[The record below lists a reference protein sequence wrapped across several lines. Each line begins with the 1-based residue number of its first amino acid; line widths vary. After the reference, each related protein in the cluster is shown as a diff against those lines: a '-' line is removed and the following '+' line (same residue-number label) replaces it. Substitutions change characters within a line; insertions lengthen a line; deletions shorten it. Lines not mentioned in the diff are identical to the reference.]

1 MFTPLLALTV
11 MVPFDQPSGHL
22 AIANQGNHSLLYV
35 DLTSRTLVGTA
46 DVGVNG
52 HECAF
57 SGDGKFAYVPIYSN
71 VAVGQTGSDGDHI
84 DVVDLSSM
92 KVDHRIELGKAVRPH
107 CARLFKNTLYV
118 SAELDHAI
126 YSIDLKTNHVR
137 DKIPTGQEQSHM
149 FVVSR
154 DGKKG
159 FVCNIVSG
167 SLSVL
172 NLQTKKLE
180 KIIPISKST
189 QRISISPDS
198 RWVFTQDQTKPQ
210 IAVIDAEKGEVVRR
224 IDMPAIAFATGVTP
238 DDKLVATC
246 PSIKKLVVVNLK
258 TDQVMGQFDLPGSPQ
273 ALQLDAKGKFAYV
286 TCIST
291 GKLAIFDIF
300 KMTMLEPMELMPGI
314 DGMDWFGK

>member
-1 MFTPLLALTV
+1 M
-11 MVPFDQPSGHL
+11 
-22 AIANQGNHSLLYV
+22 
-35 DLTSRTLVGTA
+35 
-46 DVGVNG
+46 
-52 HECAF
+52 
-57 SGDGKFAYVPIYSN
+57 
-71 VAVGQTGSDGDHI
+71 
-84 DVVDLSSM
+84 
-92 KVDHRIELGKAVRPH
+92 
-107 CARLFKNTLYV
+107 
-118 SAELDHAI
+118 
-126 YSIDLKTNHVR
+126 
-137 DKIPTGQEQSHM
+137 
-149 FVVSR
+149 
-154 DGKKG
+154 
-159 FVCNIVSG
+159 
-167 SLSVL
+167 L